1 MIGLSTHFYEVDSE
15 RNNIGEKLPKLWDT
29 FLPRMSEVT
38 DALPVAGFGIVHNV
52 EPQDELLEY
61 LAAVEVSRKP
71 LEVPA
76 AMSYFRIPAARY
88 ATFQHC
94 GIPSEVNQTVDYIY
108 STWLLQSGYRH
119 SCGPDIETYG
129 NEYIADSPDSRINY
143 SIPNS

>member
-1 MIGLSTHFYEVDSE
+1 MNPGPLIRLTLSQIRSA
-15 RNNIGEKLPKLWDT
+15 

-88 ATFQHC
+88 ATF
-94 GIPSEVNQTVDYIY
+94 N
-108 STWLLQSGYRH
+108 
-119 SCGPDIETYG
+119 
-129 NEYIADSPDSRINY
+129 IAAFRVR
-143 SIPNS
+143 